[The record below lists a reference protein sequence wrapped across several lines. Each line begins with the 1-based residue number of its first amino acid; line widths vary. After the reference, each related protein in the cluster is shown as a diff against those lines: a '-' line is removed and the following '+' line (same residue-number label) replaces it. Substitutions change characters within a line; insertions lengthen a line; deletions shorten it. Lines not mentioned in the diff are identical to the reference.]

1 MLVGYIIVTMDSEFQ
16 VTNIY
21 DLDYVPTDINVFIG
35 MTGVQTAPNTS
46 SIPKVLKTTTI
57 LNKNKFR

>member
-1 MLVGYIIVTMDSEFQ
+1 MDSEFQ
-16 VTNIY
+16 ITNIY

-35 MTGVQTAPNTS
+35 MTGIQTAPNTS
-46 SIPKVLKTTTI
+46 SIPKVLKTTTTI